1 MWIHAYRKHNGTFN
15 RSDFGCFIGF
25 LFGGSWMVSP
35 VRHLLLQS
43 QGLFLSSGGVV
54 KNSPEV
60 FAMYSWMKN
69 VSFYSI
75 IYIRVFTF
83 EKMVQSF
90 IIVFFYL
97 KINVISMILFI
108 FIVSCF
114 KRTYLVYLPHHTPL
128 HWLCSATNEC
138 YEQFEMRIIHT

>member
-1 MWIHAYRKHNGTFN
+1 
-15 RSDFGCFIGF
+15 
-25 LFGGSWMVSP
+25 MVSP

-75 IYIRVFTF
+75 IYIRVFTLKKRF
-83 EKMVQSF
+83 NPSSMVVS
-90 IIVFFYL
+90 L
-97 KINVISMILFI
+97 LI
-108 FIVSCF
+108 FSDF
-114 KRTYLVYLPHHTPL
+114 VY
-128 HWLCSATNEC
+128 E
-138 YEQFEMRIIHT
+138 

>member
-1 MWIHAYRKHNGTFN
+1 
-15 RSDFGCFIGF
+15 
-25 LFGGSWMVSP
+25 MVSP

-83 EKMVQSF
+83 VKNGS
-90 IIVFFYL
+90 
-97 KINVISMILFI
+97 
-108 FIVSCF
+108 
-114 KRTYLVYLPHHTPL
+114 
-128 HWLCSATNEC
+128 
-138 YEQFEMRIIHT
+138 IIHHSLFLFENQRYKHDTFYFHSFML